1 LGKLCVVTCVPNFI
15 VGHGEEQ
22 CDVCYVKADTEQGEE
37 GVVVVD
43 RHVSLRGL
51 FLWLLVT
58 AHFFG

>member
-1 LGKLCVVTCVPNFI
+1 MCTEFNVR
-15 VGHGEEQ
+15 
-22 CDVCYVKADTEQGEE
+22 YVQADTEQGEE